1 MDDSTHCFME
11 ICMTFK
17 NVRCAHKYS
26 DYLNFNVGDELDI
39 GLAYH
44 RLYTACGA
52 GYMKELDGNKI
63 ELRIIGWLQK
73 SNLDVDDVKMILG
86 HFLHLG
92 SIKPELLEI
101 TFNNIPDQKR
111 VLVTWKSKEEDSFR
125 TASVPEAFYD
135 GIHYALLEC
144 EAGDLDK
151 DKQLLDRAL
160 RSFSPFVT
168 VRHWYLPS
176 KKELPY
182 V

>member
-1 MDDSTHCFME
+1 MDDSTHSFIE

-17 NVRCAHKYS
+17 TLRHANKYS
-26 DYLNFNVGDELDI
+26 DYLNFNVADELDI
-39 GLAYH
+39 GIAYH
-44 RLYTACGA
+44 RLLTACGG
-52 GYMKELDGNKI
+52 GYMKQSDGNKI

-73 SNLDVDDVKMILG
+73 TDLDVDDVKMILG

-111 VLVTWKSKEEDSFR
+111 VLVTWNSKEEDAFR

-144 EAGDLDK
+144 AEGDLNK

-160 RSFSPFVT
+160 RSFTPFVK
-168 VRHWYLPS
+168 VRYWHLPS
-176 KKELPY
+176 HKEFPY

>member
-1 MDDSTHCFME
+1 MDTSQSFIE
-11 ICMTFK
+11 ISMMFK

-26 DYLNFNVGDELDI
+26 DYLNFNVGEELDI

-44 RLYTACGA
+44 RLYTACGS
-52 GYMKELDGNKI
+52 GYMKESDGKKI

-73 SNLDVDDVKMILG
+73 TDLDIDDVKLILG

-92 SIKPELLEI
+92 SIKPDLLEI
-101 TFNNIPDQKR
+101 TFNNTPDQKR
-111 VLVTWKSKEEDSFR
+111 VLVTWNSKEEDSFR

-135 GIHYALLEC
+135 GIHYALFEY
-144 EAGDLDK
+144 EEGDPDK
-151 DKQLLDRAL
+151 DKRLLDRAL
-160 RSFSPFVT
+160 RSFSPYVK

-176 KKELPY
+176 KKEFPY